1 MHGFYEGLWQFSSL
15 IQIFLENLVSMSCNL
30 LEDKKFLLDK
40 EFLFKKLFSYNFAT
54 FIKLP
59 EDIHWPKYLPP
70 EVHEHLCLSLQRQHI

>member
-40 EFLFKKLFSYNFAT
+40 EFLF
-54 FIKLP
+54 
-59 EDIHWPKYLPP
+59 
-70 EVHEHLCLSLQRQHI
+70 